1 MSAAMCS
8 LAEATA
14 VAAAPHPSRS
24 DLETCLVQQLQLE
37 RWSPSDRQL
46 IVASLAAHLTACARA
61 EDGTLDIGGT
71 MQQEHQQLLSQS
83 WQALDSG
90 ACEHGEARC
99 VLPDMCMCTHRG
111 RHHNC
116 HELVQEGTDLRSCRA
131 WLQILA
137 QLVQGHAPDLDIER
151 CLEAAGQVSPGA
163 VVAMAHAR
171 IWHMCAFVL
180 AGCSGMSSDQLE
192 LPCADPPSPT
202 PACAAP
208 AG

>member
-8 LAEATA
+8 LAEATS
-14 VAAAPHPSRS
+14 VAAAPRLS
-24 DLETCLVQQLQLE
+24 DLETSLVQQLHLQ

-46 IVASLAAHLTACARA
+46 IVASLASHLATCAHA
-61 EDGTLDIGGT
+61 EKGPQGIGGT
-71 MQQEHQQLLSQS
+71 MQHHHQQLLSQS

-99 VLPDMCMCTHRG
+99 VLASTCMCTGRG
-111 RHHNC
+111 RRHNC
-116 HELVQEGTDLRSCRA
+116 HGLVQESADLRSCRA

-163 VVAMAHAR
+163 VAAMAHAR
-171 IWHMCAFVL
+171 IWHLCACVL
-180 AGCSGMSSDQLE
+180 AGCSGMASDQLE
-192 LPCADPPSPT
+192 RPCADPPT
-202 PACAAP
+202 TTLACAAP